1 MATTFPNLY
10 THRKVAETAAKACDI
25 CYKSSTSVLITP
37 DQKDFFFVCPVHLKD
52 RYFCTPKIDEEAA
65 KKKREKE
72 LEEEKERVKKEYEE
86 KMKKKK
92 EKEEKKDKDKD
103 KDKKDKDGDKEKQK
117 EDKDEKKDED
127 KDKEDKSPAP
137 EEEPRVFELKT
148 TFYQQ
153 RLLKKRQAEAAKADR
168 ERASK
173 PGFTIFRKPDSG
185 CVKLPEFTEALMGG
199 SCMLDSVA
207 SYQVEST
214 ACVTHSGECQVS
226 QYQTSIANSTFS
238 PTSP

>member
-10 THRKVAETAAKACDI
+10 THRKVAENASKACDI

-52 RYFCTPKIDEEAA
+52 PYFCTPKIDEEAA

-86 KMKKKK
+86 RQKRKK
-92 EKEEKKDKDKD
+92 EKEEKKDKDK
-103 KDKKDKDGDKEKQK
+103 KDKDGDKDKDKDK
-117 EDKDEKKDED
+117 EDKDKEEKKDED
-127 KDKEDKSPAP
+127 KDKEENKPAP

-148 TFYQQ
+148 AFYQQ
-153 RLLKKRQAEAAKADR
+153 RLLKKRQAEAAKLDR

-173 PGFTIFRKPDSG
+173 PGYFP
-185 CVKLPEFTEALMGG
+185 
-199 SCMLDSVA
+199 SVPSDA
-207 SYQVEST
+207 PSR
-214 ACVTHSGECQVS
+214 
-226 QYQTSIANSTFS
+226 
-238 PTSP
+238 